1 MRIVEQRGHSDM
13 CSGLYILDDGTHI
26 HYSTLGVEEGDTH
39 GFFHCPLDRSS
50 EVNVI
55 RPNGR
60 HERYPV
66 CESSPLVD
74 LITKAREVGTVVER
88 RKKNKTTWPC
98 VIFDGDVF
106 YYRPMSP
113 IEEVYHDAI
122 RNMPNGGWSVPSI
135 SMKE

>member
-26 HYSTLGVEEGDTH
+26 HYSTLGVKVFH
-39 GFFHCPLDRSS
+39 GPLDRSS
-50 EVNVI
+50 EIDVI

-74 LITKAREVGTVVER
+74 LIIKAREVGTVVER
-88 RKKNKTTWPC
+88 RKKNKTLSC
-98 VIFDGDVF
+98 VLFDGDVF
-106 YYRPMSP
+106 AYRPMSP

-122 RNMPNGGWSVPSI
+122 RNMPSGGWSVPSI